1 MRDLLGYVKRVGC
14 FCRDQSEGRSEPGW
28 AGMVEETDG
37 GDHSPGLHLVQ
48 PSDLWGV
55 GGGGE
60 VEGGGKQDTLTERLG
75 AESR

>member
-1 MRDLLGYVKRVGC
+1 
-14 FCRDQSEGRSEPGW
+14 
-28 AGMVEETDG
+28 MVEERDG

-75 AESR
+75 AESW